1 MGAPFPSAGP
11 VDALSDHKTKKTN
24 LLTKRDRLIIAGR
37 ILAGVGGGYLCA
49 SLLAIASARLLPL
62 ARLDATIISTLMGLI
77 CWPIMVMVC
86 FAARTAVRAWG
97 IVLCVAMCLA
107 STAFLG
113 GWRP

>member
-1 MGAPFPSAGP
+1 MGPLFPSAGP
-11 VDALSDHKTKKTN
+11 VSALSEHKTKKTTP
-24 LLTKRDRLIIAGR
+24 LTKRDRLITAGR

-97 IVLCVAMCLA
+97 MVLYVAMCLA
-107 STAFLG
+107 SAAFLG

>member
-11 VDALSDHKTKKTN
+11 VRTLSEHKTKKTTP
-24 LLTKRDRLIIAGR
+24 LTKRDRLIIAGR
-37 ILAGVGGGYLCA
+37 IFAGVGGGYLCA

-77 CWPIMVMVC
+77 CWPSMVMVC

-97 IVLCVAMCLA
+97 MVLCVAICLA
-107 STAFLG
+107 SAAILG